1 MRTNVCKCWLFFC
14 FPNLLPFPPPHLNF
28 TIFVAILAVFLPL
41 FQTSSL
47 SSLQPMGWR
56 FYAGRGVNLR
66 QLLAAVRNHRERH
79 RCVNFHKAA
88 FVFLLS
94 NGNIGKLWPKIF
106 LRKVN
111 VHAIK
116 LYRLIRNRIRN
127 LWNTKRRK
135 KWGGKKWRSMRVKK
149 KQFLRVHKSC
159 TRICLI

>member
-1 MRTNVCKCWLFFC
+1 M
-14 FPNLLPFPPPHLNF
+14 LPFFLFSKLISFSLFKLLFHHF
-28 TIFVAILAVFLPL
+28 RRHYTHIFAALSDFYFQPICSLILGLVVLRREGA
-41 FQTSSL
+41 
-47 SSLQPMGWR
+47 
-56 FYAGRGVNLR
+56 NLR

-79 RCVNFHKAA
+79 RCVNFHKAP

-127 LWNTKRRK
+127 L
-135 KWGGKKWRSMRVKK
+135 
-149 KQFLRVHKSC
+149 
-159 TRICLI
+159 